1 MSSQKQIIS
10 LGLVALATLLSV
22 VAFAGAQGAIGWS
35 TGKYDG
41 DASNPICTLD
51 PEKFYLGLLGYYVQ
65 YKQEGLCVN
74 LKEEGYYVAY
84 DSEGSFPSSAGG
96 AFPSDSEFKCKWNNG
111 DENKD
116 FCSTCDSSGKA
127 IVSMMTF
134 GLVAAILS
142 LVCIYGR
149 YQAVIKNEDAGGM
162 KKMGALGGTVAM
174 TVFSLISWS
183 AWVGCNNKANDYL
196 EDNYKVTLAGGFGML
211 IVVTACSGGAAAM
224 QFLA

>member
-35 TGKYDG
+35 VGKYDG
-41 DASNPICTLD
+41 DASNPSCLID
-51 PEKFYLGLLGYYVQ
+51 PEKYWMGLLGYYVQ
-65 YKQEGLCVN
+65 YKDEGVCASF
-74 LKEEGYYVAY
+74 KEEGYYVAY
-84 DSEGSFPSSAGG
+84 GSEGNPNANFDELYCQPESG
-96 AFPSDSEFKCKWNNG
+96 ASD
-111 DENKD
+111 DQKD
-116 FCSTCDSSGKA
+116 FCSTCDGSGKA
-127 IVSMMTF
+127 VVSFMTF
-134 GLVAAILS
+134 GLVAAIIS

-149 YQAVIKNEDAGGM
+149 YQATIKNEDAGGM

-196 EDNYKVTLAGGFGML
+196 KDNFKVTLAGGFGML

-224 QFLA
+224 QFVV